1 MPSVPIAEELR
12 AALAPLWQAGQHRL
26 IVLFGS
32 AARGTATPSSD
43 IDLGFLPTQGMD
55 ATAVTNE
62 VIRHTHR
69 NAVDVV
75 DLSRSDPLTRMQV
88 ARYGVVLFAEDD
100 STFPEFCSLAF
111 RVYVD
116 SEKLRRAQRR
126 ALDLFQQG
134 HEPR

>member
-1 MPSVPIAEELR
+1 MPSRSIAEQLR
-12 AALAPLWQAGQHRL
+12 AALAPLWQSRRHRL

-32 AARGTATPSSD
+32 AARGTATPGSD
-43 IDLGFLPTQGMD
+43 IDLAFLPANGMD

-62 VIRHTHR
+62 VIRETHR
-69 NAVDVV
+69 NDVDVV
-75 DLSRSDPLTRMQV
+75 DLSRADPLTRMQV
-88 ARYGVVLFAEDD
+88 ARHGVVLFAEDD

-111 RVYVD
+111 RTYVD

-134 HEPR
+134 HEPS